1 MGWGGACCSRE
12 RGQYVQR
19 DKRRPEVLENQKEGR
34 TRGQCELGDWA
45 SRAMREG

>member
-1 MGWGGACCSRE
+1 MLLQRGG
-12 RGQYVQR
+12 QHVQR